1 MVTIF
6 VDFLSRKV
14 EDEYRTD
21 VAWTERSKEGEGQPM
36 RLFFWFWKNHL
47 IYIYI
52 KEQCE
57 RKASSED
64 SGQKVL
70 GKLCKTVKDSHETF
84 YATKNNTTKLLK
96 M

>member
-1 MVTIF
+1 M
-6 VDFLSRKV
+6 S
-14 EDEYRTD
+14 
-21 VAWTERSKEGEGQPM
+21 TERMLLELNVPKREKGS
-36 RLFFWFWKNHL
+36 LCDFFFWFWKNHL